1 MPDDARQQ
9 PLPLGHSALTLGHL
23 PKPQGYLVIKTAL
36 PATSKGIAF
45 LAIAI
50 FFFTAMDAL
59 AKHLVAHYPAI
70 EAVWARNVGQLAF
83 VLIYLGP
90 KLTTAVRTKLPGWH
104 VLRSATQLGTT
115 ILFFTSL
122 QYIGLAEATALA
134 DINPVLITLGAGLFL
149 GEKLTRA
156 RLIAVGV
163 AMIGALILIRP
174 GMGVFSAA
182 AFLPLACAVCYS
194 ANMLLIRLVGAQETP
209 WASMFYAALFGSII
223 TSVLLPFS
231 WKPIALADIPL
242 FALLGALGAIAQF
255 FTIRAYS
262 LAEAAVLAPFGY
274 LDMVFAVIWSI
285 AIYSAWPDEF
295 TLLGALVIALA
306 GLYVWRQERAGAAK
320 SPA

>member
-1 MPDDARQQ
+1 M
-9 PLPLGHSALTLGHL
+9 
-23 PKPQGYLVIKTAL
+23 IKTAL
-36 PATSKGIAF
+36 PATSKGIGF

-59 AKHLVAHYPAI
+59 AKHLVASYPAI

-90 KLTTAVRTKLPGWH
+90 KITTAVRTRFPGWH

-122 QYIGLAEATALA
+122 NYIGLAEATALA

-163 AMIGALILIRP
+163 AMIGALVLIRP

-182 AFLPLACAVCYS
+182 ALLPLACAVCYS
-194 ANMLLIRLVGAQETP
+194 ANMLLTRLVGAQESP

-223 TSVLLPFS
+223 TSAVLPFG
-231 WKPIALADIPL
+231 WKPIALGDIGL
-242 FALLGALGAIAQF
+242 FALVGALGAIAQL

-262 LAEAAVLAPFGY
+262 LTQAAALAPFGY

-285 AIYSAWPDEF
+285 AVYHAWPDQF

-320 SPA
+320 ASA

>member
-122 QYIGLAEATALA
+122 QYIGLAEATAL
-134 DINPVLITLGAGLFL
+134 PS
-149 GEKLTRA
+149 
-156 RLIAVGV
+156 
-163 AMIGALILIRP
+163 RP
-174 GMGVFSAA
+174 
-182 AFLPLACAVCYS
+182 P
-194 ANMLLIRLVGAQETP
+194 
-209 WASMFYAALFGSII
+209 
-223 TSVLLPFS
+223 
-231 WKPIALADIPL
+231 
-242 FALLGALGAIAQF
+242 
-255 FTIRAYS
+255 
-262 LAEAAVLAPFGY
+262 
-274 LDMVFAVIWSI
+274 
-285 AIYSAWPDEF
+285 
-295 TLLGALVIALA
+295 
-306 GLYVWRQERAGAAK
+306 
-320 SPA
+320 SPAAPICDWSSGYDFKAGGWN